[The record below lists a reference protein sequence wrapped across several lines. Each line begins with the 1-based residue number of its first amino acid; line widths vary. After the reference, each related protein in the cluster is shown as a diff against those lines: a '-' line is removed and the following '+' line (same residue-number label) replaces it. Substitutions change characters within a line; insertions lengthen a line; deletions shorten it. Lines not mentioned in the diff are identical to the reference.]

1 LQGKKLSFLCL
12 FLYGIGIVVASC
24 EKTTKEEATMNKNYL
39 ALAILPALFAVLL
52 LISTKSQ
59 AQMQSNNSSTRKIS
73 VTGSAEM
80 EVTPDEIYFSISL
93 REYFKERDKNK
104 VEIETLEKQLQ
115 AAVNAAGIA
124 KENFQIEN
132 IYGNRWQWN
141 QRKKPVDFLESRRY
155 VLKLNNLAKVDDVLS
170 KVDAKGIEYVNIS
183 RYEHSKIEQYRKDL
197 KLKALQA
204 AKEKAGYL
212 VQGLGEQLGSVL
224 EIHEMGGTDGY
235 YPPYPVYNRASNEM
249 MKADA
254 MGGDMAQESEIDFRK
269 IKLRYEMQ
277 AVFAIK

>member
-1 LQGKKLSFLCL
+1 MKRYFKW
-12 FLYGIGIVVASC
+12 
-24 EKTTKEEATMNKNYL
+24 
-39 ALAILPALFAVLL
+39 AILSLL
-52 LISTKSQ
+52 LAGLLVFSTKTQ
-59 AQMQSNNSSTRKIS
+59 AQMPANASNIKKIS
-73 VTGSAEM
+73 VTGSAEL
-80 EVTPDEIYFSISL
+80 EVIPDEIYFSISL

-115 AAVNAAGIA
+115 AAVNAAGIS

-155 VLKLNNLAKVDDVLS
+155 VLKLNNLAKVDDILS
-170 KVDAKGIEYVNIS
+170 KVDAKGIEFVNIS
-183 RYEHSKIEQYRKDL
+183 RYEHSKIEQYRKEL

-204 AKEKAGYL
+204 AKEKANYL
-212 VQGLGEQLGSVL
+212 VQGVGEQLGGVL

-249 MKADA
+249 MMKADGMA
-254 MGGDMAQESEIDFRK
+254 GDMAAEPEIDFRK

-277 AVFAIK
+277 AIFAIK

>member
-1 LQGKKLSFLCL
+1 MIKHF
-12 FLYGIGIVVASC
+12 I
-24 EKTTKEEATMNKNYL
+24 N
-39 ALAILPALFAVLL
+39 LAIFTILFAGLL
-52 LISTKSQ
+52 MISTKTQ
-59 AQMQSNNSSTRKIS
+59 AQMQASNPNIKRIT

-80 EVTPDEIYFSISL
+80 EVIPDEIYFSISL
-93 REYFKERDKNK
+93 REYFKEKDKNK
-104 VEIETLEKQLQ
+104 VDIATLEKQLQ
-115 AAVNAAGIA
+115 AAVNGAGIT

-132 IYGNRWQWN
+132 ISGNRWQWN

-170 KVDAKGIEYVNIS
+170 KVDPKGIEYVNIS

-212 VQGLGEQLGSVL
+212 VQGLGEQLGGVL
-224 EIHEMGGTDGY
+224 EI
-235 YPPYPVYNRASNEM
+235 NRASNEM
-249 MKADA
+249 MMKAEG
-254 MGGDMAQESEIDFRK
+254 MGADMAQEPEIDFRK

>member
-1 LQGKKLSFLCL
+1 
-12 FLYGIGIVVASC
+12 
-24 EKTTKEEATMNKNYL
+24 MNKHYL
-39 ALAILPALFAVLL
+39 SLVILSTLFAGFLL
-52 LISTKSQ
+52 SSTKTH
-59 AQMQSNNSSTRKIS
+59 AQMQANNSNIKRIT
-73 VTGSAEM
+73 VMGTAEM
-80 EVTPDEIYFSISL
+80 EVIPDEIYFSISL
-93 REYFKERDKNK
+93 REYFKEKDKNK
-104 VEIETLEKQLQ
+104 VDIAALEKQLQ

-132 IYGNRWQWN
+132 IYGNRWHWN

-183 RYEHSKIEQYRKDL
+183 RYEHSKIEQYRKEL

-212 VQGLGEQLGSVL
+212 VQGLGEQLGGVL
-224 EIHEMGGTDGY
+224 EINELGGTDGY

-254 MGGDMAQESEIDFRK
+254 MGGDMAAEPEIDFRK

-277 AVFAIK
+277 AVFSIK

>member
-1 LQGKKLSFLCL
+1 MNTSYVKPAIFLGL
-12 FLYGIGIVVASC
+12 LMGLLGIFT
-24 EKTTKEEATMNKNYL
+24 KT
-39 ALAILPALFAVLL
+39 
-52 LISTKSQ
+52 Q
-59 AQMQSNNSSTRKIS
+59 AQMQATNPNIKKIT

-80 EVTPDEIYFSISL
+80 EVIPDEIYFTISL
-93 REYFKERDKNK
+93 REYFKEKDKNK
-104 VEIETLEKQLQ
+104 ADIATLEKQLQ
-115 AAVNAAGIA
+115 AAVNGAGIP

-141 QRKKPVDFLESRRY
+141 QRKKPVEFLESRRY

-170 KVDAKGIEYVNIS
+170 KVDARGIEYVNIS
-183 RYEHSKIEQYRKDL
+183 RYEHSKIEQYRKEL

-212 VQGLGEQLGSVL
+212 VEGLGEQLGGVL
-224 EIHEMGGTDGY
+224 EI
-235 YPPYPVYNRASNEM
+235 NEM
-249 MKADA
+249 SSNDSYYEHSLTLYRSKLMEADA
-254 MGGDMAQESEIDFRK
+254 GGAGMAQEPEIDFRK

>member
-1 LQGKKLSFLCL
+1 
-12 FLYGIGIVVASC
+12 
-24 EKTTKEEATMNKNYL
+24 MNTPYVK
-39 ALAILPALFAVLL
+39 LAILLTIVAGLL
-52 LISTKSQ
+52 VFSTKTQ
-59 AQMQSNNSSTRKIS
+59 AQMQTTNQNIKKIT

-80 EVTPDEIYFSISL
+80 EVIPDEIYFTISL
-93 REYFKERDKNK
+93 REYFKEKDKNK
-104 VEIETLEKQLQ
+104 VDIAALEKQLQ
-115 AAVNAAGIA
+115 AAVSGAGIP

-132 IYGNRWQWN
+132 ISGNRWQWN

-183 RYEHSKIEQYRKDL
+183 RYEHSKIEQYRKEL

-212 VQGLGEQLGSVL
+212 VEGLSEQLGGVL
-224 EIHEMGGTDGY
+224 EIIEMGGMDGY
-235 YPPYPVYNRASNEM
+235 PQPNMANFRVSNQALE
-249 MKADA
+249 ADA
-254 MGGDMAQESEIDFRK
+254 AGGEMAQEPEIDFRK

>member
-1 LQGKKLSFLCL
+1 MSKQ
-12 FLYGIGIVVASC
+12 
-24 EKTTKEEATMNKNYL
+24 YL
-39 ALAILPALFAVLL
+39 NWAILPLLFIGLL
-52 LISTKSQ
+52 VISTKTY
-59 AQMQSNNSSTRKIS
+59 AQMQANTPTTKRIT

-80 EVTPDEIYFSISL
+80 EVIPDEIYFTISL
-93 REYFKERDKNK
+93 REYFKEKDKNK
-104 VEIETLEKQLQ
+104 VDVASLEKQLQ
-115 AAVNAAGIA
+115 SAVNAAGIS

-132 IYGNRWQWN
+132 ISGNRWQWN
-141 QRKKPVDFLESRRY
+141 QRKKPADFLESRRY

-170 KVDAKGIEYVNIS
+170 KVDVKGIEYVNIS
-183 RYEHSKIEQYRKDL
+183 RYEHSKIEQYRKEL

-212 VQGLGEQLGSVL
+212 VQGLGEQLGGVL
-224 EIHEMGGTDGY
+224 EIHEMGGNDGY

-249 MKADA
+249 MMKAN
-254 MGGDMAQESEIDFRK
+254 GVESDMAAEPEIDFRK

>member
-1 LQGKKLSFLCL
+1 MQQ
-12 FLYGIGIVVASC
+12 
-24 EKTTKEEATMNKNYL
+24 
-39 ALAILPALFAVLL
+39 VL
-52 LISTKSQ
+52 
-59 AQMQSNNSSTRKIS
+59 
-73 VTGSAEM
+73 
-80 EVTPDEIYFSISL
+80 
-93 REYFKERDKNK
+93 
-104 VEIETLEKQLQ
+104 
-115 AAVNAAGIA
+115 A

-212 VQGLGEQLGSVL
+212 VQGLGEQLGGVL
-224 EIHEMGGTDGY
+224 EINMKWAAQMAIILLTRCTTV
-235 YPPYPVYNRASNEM
+235 PLMMM
-249 MKADA
+249 MKAEC
-254 MGGDMAQESEIDFRK
+254 MGAIWRRNP
-269 IKLRYEMQ
+269 KLILERLSSVMKCRP
-277 AVFAIK
+277 FLP

>member
-1 LQGKKLSFLCL
+1 
-12 FLYGIGIVVASC
+12 
-24 EKTTKEEATMNKNYL
+24 MNTPYVK
-39 ALAILPALFAVLL
+39 LAILLSIITGLL
-52 LISTKSQ
+52 VGSTKTQ
-59 AQMQSNNSSTRKIS
+59 AQMQTTNQNIKKIT

-80 EVTPDEIYFSISL
+80 EVIPDEIYFTISL
-93 REYFKERDKNK
+93 REYFKEKDKNK
-104 VEIETLEKQLQ
+104 VEIAALEKQLQ
-115 AAVNAAGIA
+115 AAVSGAGIP

-132 IYGNRWQWN
+132 ISGNRWQWN

-155 VLKLNNLAKVDDVLS
+155 VLKLNNLAKVDDVLT

-183 RYEHSKIEQYRKDL
+183 RYEHSKIEQYRKEL

-212 VQGLGEQLGSVL
+212 VEGLNEQLGGVL
-224 EIHEMGGTDGY
+224 EITEMGGTDGFY
-235 YPPYPVYNRASNEM
+235 QPYPVYNRAANEMM

-254 MGGDMAQESEIDFRK
+254 AGGEMAQEPEIDFRK